1 VNVQNTLLWIKTTFA
16 GNKPRR
22 CVQTSPKLAERG
34 FGTTICWFLYNVF
47 SLIFKIKF
55 IYFNWRIITLQYCD
69 GFCHTS
75 TWISHRDTC
84 PPILIPPPH
93 PIPLDCPEHR
103 LCVLH
108 ALNLHQSSILHM
120 LMYLFQTILSN
131 HPTLALSHWVQ
142 KSVDVCVSFAAL
154 MDLEFYVFHLNLKAD
169 PFLMRMWL

>member
-1 VNVQNTLLWIKTTFA
+1 MNVQNTLLWIKTAFA

-55 IYFNWRIITLQYCD
+55 IYFNRRIITLLWWLLPYINMNQPQ
-69 GFCHTS
+69 GHM
-75 TWISHRDTC
+75 C
-84 PPILIPPPH
+84 PPILNPPPH

-103 LCVLH
+103 LWVLH

-142 KSVDVCVSFAAL
+142 KSVCVCVSFAAL
-154 MDLEFYVFHLNLKAD
+154 MYLEFYVFHLNLKAD
-169 PFLMRMWL
+169 PFFMRMWL